1 LVKALVRATVGRDGV
16 NFLVTNYIPR
26 RLATRAM
33 GWFSRIEQPAVARV
47 SLAIWRAAAGDA
59 LRLDEAARTDF
70 RSVHDCFTR
79 ALKPGA
85 RPIDPRPGV
94 VVSPCDGVVV
104 AAGRIADGTLVQA
117 KGFTY
122 TLDDL
127 LQDPVLAA
135 GCRDGHYVTLRLTST
150 MYHRFHAPDD
160 GRVTTVCHVPGD
172 AWNVNPP
179 ALARVP
185 RLYCRNERVILPIAL
200 AGVPAPM
207 ILVPV
212 GAILVGSVHLHFARL
227 ARRRRTRRIR
237 CDASFRRGEE
247 LGYFHHGSTV
257 IVLAPAGFDP
267 MPGIAEGVR
276 TRVGQ
281 PLLRHDHACSRD
293 GAVEARLSPVSSSS
307 HDPAT

>member
-1 LVKALVRATVGRDGV
+1 MKALVRATVGRDGV
-16 NFLVTNYIPR
+16 NYLVTNHIPR

-33 GWFSRIEQPAVARV
+33 GWFSRVEQPLVVRL

-59 LRLDEAARTDF
+59 LRLDEAERTDF
-70 RSVHDCFTR
+70 RSIHDCFTR
-79 ALKPGA
+79 TLKPGA

-94 VVSPCDGVVV
+94 AVSPCDGIVV
-104 AAGRIADGTLVQA
+104 AAGRIADTTLVQA

-135 GCRDGHYVTLRLTST
+135 RCRDGSYVTLRLTST

-185 RLYCRNERVILPIAL
+185 RLYCRNERVIIPIAQ
-200 AGVPAPM
+200 GTAPPSLV
-207 ILVPV
+207 LVPV

-227 ARRRRTRRIR
+227 TRRRQGRRIR
-237 CDASFRRGEE
+237 HVRCDAVFRRGEE
-247 LGYFHHGSTV
+247 LGYFHHGSTIIV
-257 IVLAPAGFDP
+257 IAPPGLEP
-267 MPGIAEGVR
+267 VPGIVAGAR
-276 TRVGQ
+276 LRVGQ
-281 PLLRHDHACSRD
+281 PLLQQAPHQAP
-293 GAVEARLSPVSSSS
+293 LSVGGGVASSSS
-307 HDPAT
+307 HAPAM

>member
-1 LVKALVRATVGRDGV
+1 MKALMRATVGRDGV
-16 NFLVTNYIPR
+16 NYLVTNHIPR

-33 GWFSRIEQPAVARV
+33 GWFSRVEQPVVARL
-47 SLAIWRAAAGDA
+47 SLAVWRAAAGDA

-70 RSVHDCFTR
+70 RSIHDCFTR
-79 ALKPGA
+79 TLKAGA

-94 VVSPCDGVVV
+94 VVSPCDGIVA
-104 AAGRIADGTLVQA
+104 AAGRVADATLVQA

-127 LQDPVLAA
+127 LQDPALA
-135 GCRDGHYVTLRLTST
+135 GRCRDGSYVTVRLTST

-185 RLYCRNERVILPIAL
+185 RLYCRNERVVVPIAQ
-200 AGVPAPM
+200 GSAPPS
-207 ILVPV
+207 LVLVAV

-227 ARRRRTRRIR
+227 ARHRRTRTLR
-237 CDASFRRGEE
+237 CDASFRRGDE
-247 LGYFHHGSTV
+247 LGFFHHGSTI
-257 IVLAPAGFDP
+257 IVLGTPGLEL
-267 MPGIAEGVR
+267 MPGVTDGARVQ
-276 TRVGQ
+276 VGQ
-281 PLLRHDHACSRD
+281 PLFRSAPHHAWD
-293 GAVEARLSPVSSSS
+293 GVASSSS
-307 HDPAT
+307 HAPAT